1 MSVDHIL
8 TLVLGLALAG
18 LGGELFVRGAVGIA
32 GALRIAPGIVGAT
45 VAAFA
50 TSSPELA
57 VAIGS
62 ALSGEPEL
70 ALGDALGSNVVN
82 VGLVL
87 GVAVLVGPIRVGGG
101 TISRD
106 LAAAIAIPIVTVVLA
121 QDGQLGRPDALVL
134 VAVFTL
140 WLGATLVEARRERSA
155 APEVLGESTLRRAG
169 PAGLLGLLLLVAA
182 GRLIVSGARGVGDD
196 LGLDVFVVGV
206 VLVAIGTSTPELA
219 TAVIARLRGHEE
231 IGLGTVLGSNV
242 YNGAVIVPVAAL
254 IAPITI
260 AWSEIAVSLAY
271 GIAVVTLVTPVF
283 GHVLGRRRGTALVL
297 LYASSVL
304 TLLLTSG

>member
-8 TLVLGLALAG
+8 TLVLGLAFAG
-18 LGGELFVRGAVGIA
+18 FGGELFVRGAVGLA
-32 GALRIAPGIVGAT
+32 AALRIPPGIIGAT
-45 VAAFA
+45 IAAFA

-62 ALSGEPEL
+62 ALSGEPDL

-101 TISRD
+101 AISRD

-121 QDGQLGRPDALVL
+121 QDGELGRPDALVL
-134 VAVFTL
+134 LAVFAL

-155 APEVLGESTLRRAG
+155 TPEVLGESPLSRAV
-169 PAGLLGLLLLVAA
+169 PVGLVGLLLLVAA

-196 LGLDVFVVGV
+196 LGLDAFVVGV

-219 TAVIARLRGHEE
+219 TAVIARVRGHEE

-260 AWSEIAVSLAY
+260 AWGEVAVSLVF
-271 GIAVVTLVTPVF
+271 GIAVVTLVAPMF
-283 GHVLGRRRGTALVL
+283 GHVLGRRRGSALVL

-304 TLLLTSG
+304 TLLVTSG

>member
-1 MSVDHIL
+1 
-8 TLVLGLALAG
+8 
-18 LGGELFVRGAVGIA
+18 
-32 GALRIAPGIVGAT
+32 
-45 VAAFA
+45 
-50 TSSPELA
+50 

-62 ALSGEPEL
+62 AVAGEPDL

-87 GVAVLVGPIRVGGG
+87 GIAVLVGPIRVGGG
-101 TISRD
+101 AISRD
-106 LAAAIAIPIVTVVLA
+106 HAAAIAIPIVTVVLA
-121 QDGQLGRPDALVL
+121 RDGRIGRPDALVL
-134 VAVFTL
+134 LGLFAL
-140 WLGATLVEARRERSA
+140 WLGATLVEAGRERSA
-155 APEVLGESTLRRAG
+155 TPEVLGERTLRRSV
-169 PAGLLGLLLLVAA
+169 PAGVVGLVLLVAA

-196 LGLDVFVVGV
+196 LGLDAFVVGV

-260 AWSEIAVSLAY
+260 AWSEIAVSLVF
-271 GIAVVTLVTPVF
+271 GIAVVALVAPVF
-283 GHVLGRRRGTALVL
+283 GDVLGRRRGVALIL

-304 TLLLTSG
+304 TLLVTNG

>member
-8 TLVLGLALAG
+8 TLVLGLAFAG
-18 LGGELFVRGAVGIA
+18 LGGELFVRGAVGA
-32 GALRIAPGIVGAT
+32 AAALRIPPGIVGAT

-57 VAIGS
+57 VAVGS
-62 ALSGEPEL
+62 ALAGEPEL

-82 VGLVL
+82 IGLVL

-101 TISRD
+101 AISRD
-106 LAAAIAIPIVTVVLA
+106 LAAAIAIPVVTVVLA
-121 QDGQLGRPDALVL
+121 ADGRVGRPDALVL
-134 VAVFTL
+134 LAVFAL
-140 WLGATLVEARRERSA
+140 WLGATIIEARRERSA
-155 APEVLGESTLRRAG
+155 APAILGESTLRRAL

-182 GRLIVSGARGVGDD
+182 GRLIVSGARGAGAD
-196 LGLDVFVVGV
+196 LGLDAFVVGV

-219 TAVIARLRGHEE
+219 TTVIARLRGHEE

-242 YNGAVIVPVAAL
+242 YNGAIIVPVAAL

-260 AWSEIAVSLAY
+260 AWNEIVVSLLF
-271 GIAVVTLVTPVF
+271 GIAVVAFVAPVF
-283 GHVLGRRRGTALVL
+283 GPVLGRRRGAVLVL
-297 LYASSVL
+297 LYGSSVL
-304 TLLLTSG
+304 ALLLTNG

>member
-8 TLVLGLALAG
+8 TLVLGLAFAG
-18 LGGELFVRGAVGIA
+18 FGGELFVRGAVGLA
-32 GALRIAPGIVGAT
+32 AALRIPPGIIGAT
-45 VAAFA
+45 IAAFA

-62 ALSGEPEL
+62 ALSGEPDL

-101 TISRD
+101 AISRD

-121 QDGQLGRPDALVL
+121 QDGELGRPDALVL
-134 VAVFTL
+134 LAVFAL
-140 WLGATLVEARRERSA
+140 SLVEARRERSA
-155 APEVLGESTLRRAG
+155 TPEVLGESPLSRAV
-169 PAGLLGLLLLVAA
+169 PVGLVGLLLLVAA

-196 LGLDVFVVGV
+196 LGLDAFVVGV

-219 TAVIARLRGHEE
+219 TAVIARVRGHEE

-260 AWSEIAVSLAY
+260 AWGEVAVSLVF
-271 GIAVVTLVTPVF
+271 GIAVVTLVAPMF
-283 GHVLGRRRGTALVL
+283 GHVLGRRRGSALVL

-304 TLLLTSG
+304 TLLVTSG

>member
-8 TLVLGLALAG
+8 TLVLGLAFAG
-18 LGGELFVRGAVGIA
+18 LGGELFVRGAVGVA
-32 GALRIAPGIVGAT
+32 AALRIPPGIVGAT
-45 VAAFA
+45 IAAFA

-57 VAIGS
+57 VALGS
-62 ALSGEPEL
+62 ALAGEPEL

-87 GVAVLVGPIRVGGG
+87 GTAVLVGPIRVGGG
-101 TISRD
+101 AISRD
-106 LAAAIAIPIVTVVLA
+106 LAAAIAIPVLTVVLA
-121 QDGQLGRPDALVL
+121 SDGRLGRPDALVL
-134 VAVFTL
+134 LAVFGV
-140 WLGATLVEARRERSA
+140 WLGATVVEARRERSA
-155 APEVLGESTLRRAG
+155 TPGILGETTLRRALPVG
-169 PAGLLGLLLLVAA
+169 VVGLLLLVAA

-196 LGLDVFVVGV
+196 VGLDAFVVGV

-260 AWSEIAVSLAY
+260 AWSEIAVSLLF
-271 GIAVVTLVTPVF
+271 GIAVVALVAPVF
-283 GHVLGRRRGTALVL
+283 GSILGRRRGTALVL
-297 LYASSVL
+297 LYVSSVV

>member
-1 MSVDHIL
+1 
-8 TLVLGLALAG
+8 
-18 LGGELFVRGAVGIA
+18 
-32 GALRIAPGIVGAT
+32 VGAT

-62 ALSGEPEL
+62 ALAGEPEL

-101 TISRD
+101 AISRD

-121 QDGQLGRPDALVL
+121 ADGHLGRPDGIVL
-134 VAVFTL
+134 LAIFAI

-155 APEVLGESTLRRAG
+155 TPDVLGERVLGRAV
-169 PAGLLGLLLLVAA
+169 PAGLVGLLLLVAA

-196 LGLDVFVVGV
+196 LGLDAFVVGV
-206 VLVAIGTSTPELA
+206 VLVAIGTSMPELA

-254 IAPITI
+254 IAPITV
-260 AWSEIAVSLAY
+260 AWSEVAVSLVF
-271 GIAVVTLVTPVF
+271 GILVVSLLLPAF
-283 GHVLGRRRGTALVL
+283 GHVLGRRRGAVLVL
-297 LYASSVL
+297 LYVSSVV
-304 TLLLTSG
+304 TLLVTNG